1 MVEELKEAKVK
12 FEPASEFVI
21 DDLET
26 LKVLADPLRLRLLE
40 LMGKPRTVKQIA
52 ADLDILPTKL
62 YYHVNQLEQKGLI
75 VTVDTRIVSGI
86 IEKRY
91 QVAAKGFRVK
101 QELLS
106 PGSEGEDGGLEIT
119 TTGLFDSTKAE
130 LFESVRDG
138 VIDMSSQDDEECW
151 ERSADMFRGRF
162 RLQPHQAI
170 DFQKRMKALVE
181 EFREISHAQE
191 NQHAQTYRLLNVW
204 FPTSRSLPDDTEDTE

>member
-12 FEPASEFVI
+12 FEPAPEFI
-21 DDLET
+21 IEDLET

-52 ADLDILPTKL
+52 ADLDIPPTKL

-106 PGSEGEDGGLEIT
+106 PGSEGEAGGLEIT
-119 TTGLFDSTKAE
+119 TTSLFESTKAE
-130 LFESVRDG
+130 LFESVQAG
-138 VIDMSSQDDEECW
+138 IIDMSSQEDEECS

-162 RLQPHQAI
+162 RLQPQQAI

-181 EFREISHAQE
+181 EFRELSHAPE